1 MKKPDPDKVINDLL
15 KRALLRE
22 AKGRL
27 QTGLRL
33 HDGRWLTKLEYQ
45 TVRWPNWA
53 RIGRETIETLLLWV
67 LGAFVGLG
75 LMFLTVLIL

>member
-1 MKKPDPDKVINDLL
+1 MTKPDPDKVINDLL

-27 QTGLRL
+27 QTG
-33 HDGRWLTKLEYQ
+33 
-45 TVRWPNWA
+45 VRWPNWA

-67 LGAFVGLG
+67 LGALVGLG